1 MDINVT
7 FMHQLLIWIEANID
21 QKLILETVAQRAGYS
36 QWHLQRLF
44 RRYTGLALGA
54 YIRERKLT
62 ASVIEL
68 LSGNTPLMHIA
79 LQFGFDSQQ
88 TYCRT
93 FRRMFNLPPGAFRR
107 KYQHSLPPMDG
118 PASLLMLHPHGQQ
131 A

>member
-7 FMHQLLIWIEANID
+7 FMHQLLIWIEANIE

-118 PASLLMLHPHGQQ
+118 PASLLMLHSHGQQ